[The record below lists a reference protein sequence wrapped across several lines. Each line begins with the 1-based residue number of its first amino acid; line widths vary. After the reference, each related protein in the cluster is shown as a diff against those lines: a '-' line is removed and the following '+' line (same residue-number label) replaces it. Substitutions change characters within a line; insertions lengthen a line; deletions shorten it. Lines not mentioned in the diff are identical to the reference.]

1 MDARLEFLGFISVLE
16 LEWINSLQFIIDLF
30 QQNFL
35 DLSKASKEKVIL
47 NQKVLSHRVRV
58 WPQQIITSARVTKI
72 KKLCGYLKAKNLLKR

>member
-1 MDARLEFLGFISVLE
+1 
-16 LEWINSLQFIIDLF
+16 
-30 QQNFL
+30 
-35 DLSKASKEKVIL
+35 VIL